1 MNLFCSVLWKHLRSW
16 VAWPIPLF
24 DGATIPSSR
33 LDAFRAARAGAVQDD
48 AQRHRRE
55 PARSVL
61 DGDEHGA
68 KVMMSE
74 R

>member
-1 MNLFCSVLWKHLRSW
+1 VSWKDFLSR
-16 VAWPIPLF
+16 VAELIPLF

-33 LDAFRAARAGAVQDD
+33 LESFPATRVGAVQDD

-61 DGDEHGA
+61 DGGEHGA
-68 KVMMSE
+68 TLMMSGAMKTYVD
-74 R
+74 